1 MNEWMKTLFQAT
13 RAHKNTTHTHR
24 TAEKEKKRKIK
35 RIQRIKHNYKETRNN
50 LKCMK
55 QSLVLLTIW
64 VLYITR
70 ELRTRVLKLGVLCCW
85 LVILVYGVL
94 FSLLKT
100 LLDLGSSANYKDKSG
115 LTPLYVCVVND
126 EVLAASQRCV
136 DMLLYDHTTLGIR
149 NSFGWTEL
157 HQVPSFTVSDHRR
170 RRHHRHHW
178 TWRSCEAVDT
188 LLRSICSKPVSLYQ

>member
-1 MNEWMKTLFQAT
+1 MHENIISTV
-13 RAHKNTTHTHR
+13 
-24 TAEKEKKRKIK
+24 
-35 RIQRIKHNYKETRNN
+35 NN
-50 LKCMK
+50 LSPVYNTRVTHKSVRTWCA
-55 QSLVLLTIW
+55 LLLT
-64 VLYITR
+64 
-70 ELRTRVLKLGVLCCW
+70 
-85 LVILVYGVL
+85 VILVYDVL

-157 HQVPSFTVSDHRR
+157 HQVPSFSLCPIIVIIIIIVITERGV
-170 RRHHRHHW
+170 
-178 TWRSCEAVDT
+178 AV
-188 LLRSICSKPVSLYQ
+188 KP